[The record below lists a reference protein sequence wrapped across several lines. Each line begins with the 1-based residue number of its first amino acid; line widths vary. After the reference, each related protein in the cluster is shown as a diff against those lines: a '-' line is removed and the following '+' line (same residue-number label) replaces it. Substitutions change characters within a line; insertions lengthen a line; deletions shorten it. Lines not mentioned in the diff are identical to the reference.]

1 MEMAPAS
8 RGISNNMRRQDSA
21 MIFDGPV
28 KIQYLTGSSGLPHK
42 NPTKVEAEEASN
54 LSRIFKYTTL
64 VYRIK
69 EVRAVALILNQNA
82 EIMVTILNNEQYDF
96 QPRAG
101 RSYSVGWKVIWTYF
115 VELLVV
121 GIVYAV
127 LSGPVSVFQWQVD
140 KFAWFL
146 VPLAMFGIAY
156 GVFVAG
162 PIGYGANWVFLKAV
176 RGERIEIRD
185 MFVVFQKNYWNAV
198 IANIVVGVI
207 VGLGIVMLIVPGII
221 FACRLAFVPYLV
233 VDREMDVMDALRV
246 SWDMT
251 RGHGWQIFF
260 MGLLTI
266 PVVIGG
272 LLCLGV
278 GIIISIMWIA
288 AAFAAMYHAVELKD
302 GIPEIRYTGE

>member
-1 MEMAPAS
+1 
-8 RGISNNMRRQDSA
+8 
-21 MIFDGPV
+21 
-28 KIQYLTGSSGLPHK
+28 
-42 NPTKVEAEEASN
+42 
-54 LSRIFKYTTL
+54 
-64 VYRIK
+64 
-69 EVRAVALILNQNA
+69 
-82 EIMVTILNNEQYDF
+82 MVTILNNEQYDF